1 MLICFDTKTKE
12 LQSIVKGNNPIPPF
26 DENISFIE
34 TDDQNFILKRGDI
47 VYVNDNYVK
56 IGSNKIKIKRDEYTI
71 ITMTNYLEPIL
82 LEEL

>member
-12 LQSIVKGNNPIPPF
+12 LQSIVKGNNPVPPF

-34 TDDQNFILKRGDI
+34 IDDQNFILKRGDF
-47 VYVNDNYVK
+47 VYVNENYAK
-56 IGSNKIKIKRDEYTI
+56 IGSNKIKIKKDEYTVI
-71 ITMTNYLEPIL
+71 SMTNYLEPIL